1 MVVSP
6 SDTNPYRL
14 RSASWRHQR
23 IGYRWILMQ
32 PGSGD
37 PFTRASMLIAT
48 RENTHEHAAGPHD
61 YPPWG
66 SRGRRFKSCQPDFAK
81 GQLSWPSTSGAVN
94 GSPVLRHVILP
105 VHAYGSKL
113 SLIELP
119 PAGSWCGSA
128 TAWWLFRARLS
139 RRYDVNVSAFP
150 ARRFAD
156 DRPALLSIVDSR
168 DTSVTRTLV
177 RRSSGASAGVCPDR
191 VTVGVWPIALPSVAS
206 LHR

>member
-61 YPPWG
+61 YPPLGVKG
-66 SRGRRFKSCQPDFAK
+66 SQV
-81 GQLSWPSTSGAVN
+81 QILS
-94 GSPVLRHVILP
+94 
-105 VHAYGSKL
+105 
-113 SLIELP
+113 
-119 PAGSWCGSA
+119 
-128 TAWWLFRARLS
+128 ARLCK
-139 RRYDVNVSAFP
+139 
-150 ARRFAD
+150 
-156 DRPALLSIVDSR
+156 RPAQLAFYIWCREWLA
-168 DTSVTRTLV
+168 
-177 RRSSGASAGVCPDR
+177 GASTRYFARTCVRFEAVVDR
-191 VTVGVWPIALPSVAS
+191 VAPSWLLVWLRYGVVAV
-206 LHR
+206 